1 MEGRRGKRHLSE
13 TERGLW
19 DKVAQS
25 VAPLKPRR
33 IRKKAAALAAAAA
46 AASEPAAPPM
56 APPEVAPAHPP
67 VPHHPPSAPKRPKKP
82 MPAIPPLA
90 PVERRL
96 IQKMV
101 RGIEPPAERI
111 DLHGMTQH
119 DALPALR
126 GFLSIA
132 QARGA
137 KVVIVI
143 TGKGKRHAPGTADW
157 LDPTERGVLRRVV
170 PHWLSSP
177 EFRPLVIGFEEA
189 HVAHGGS
196 GALYVRVR
204 RPKGAA

>member
-1 MEGRRGKRHLSE
+1 MEGRRGKRPLSE

-19 DKVAQS
+19 EKVALS
-25 VAPLKPRR
+25 VSPLKARR
-33 IRKKAAALAAAAA
+33 ARKRLATEAAALAV
-46 AASEPAAPPM
+46 EAAPPPVVQEAVPTHP
-56 APPEVAPAHPP
+56 AP
-67 VPHHPPSAPKRPKKP
+67 PHHPPAAPKKPKRPT
-82 MPAIPPLA
+82 PAIPPLA
-90 PVERRL
+90 PVEKRL

-101 RGIEPPAERI
+101 RGLEPPAERI
-111 DLHGMTQH
+111 DLHGLTQH

-126 GFLSIA
+126 GFLAVA

-157 LDPTERGVLRRVV
+157 LDPVERGVLRRVV

-189 HVAHGGS
+189 HLAHGGA
-196 GALYVRVR
+196 GALYVRIR
-204 RPKGAA
+204 RPKGAK

>member
-1 MEGRRGKRHLSE
+1 MEGRRGKRPLSE

-25 VAPLKPRR
+25 VSPLKPRR
-33 IRKKAAALAAAAA
+33 IRKKVPAPITPPPTP
-46 AASEPAAPPM
+46 EPLPATVLTEP
-56 APPEVAPAHPP
+56 APAHPAP
-67 VPHHPPSAPKRPKKP
+67 PHHPPSAPKKPKRPT
-82 MPAIPPLA
+82 PAIPPLA

-101 RGIEPPAERI
+101 RGLEPPAERI
-111 DLHGMTQH
+111 DLHGLTQH

-157 LDPTERGVLRRVV
+157 LDPMERGVLRRIV

-189 HVAHGGS
+189 HLAHGGA
-196 GALYVRVR
+196 GALYVRIR
-204 RPKGAA
+204 RPKGAT

>member
-1 MEGRRGKRHLSE
+1 MEGRRGKRPLSDI
-13 TERGLW
+13 ERGLW

-25 VAPLKPRR
+25 VSPLKPRR
-33 IRKKAAALAAAAA
+33 ARKRLAIDPGPSSADPAP
-46 AASEPAAPPM
+46 ASAIIEPAAVPPIAPRHPP
-56 APPEVAPAHPP
+56 APPQK
-67 VPHHPPSAPKRPKKP
+67 PKRP

-96 IQKMV
+96 IQKLV
-101 RGIEPPAERI
+101 RGLEPTAERI
-111 DLHGMTQH
+111 DLHGLTQH

-126 GFLSIA
+126 GFLALA

-137 KVVIVI
+137 KVAIVI

-157 LDPTERGVLRRVV
+157 LDPSERGVLRRVV

-189 HVAHGGS
+189 HLAHGGS
-196 GALYVRVR
+196 GALYVRIR
-204 RPKGAA
+204 RPKGAL